1 MVTILM
7 MSAKMA
13 TLGYLRTN
21 VFWNKD
27 YDVIIYVYDVIYKI
41 LSRDSIYIADVVM
54 WTKFGNSSTFTREV
68 IIT

>member
-13 TLGYLRTN
+13 TLGYLKTN

-27 YDVIIYVYDVIYKI
+27 YDVIIYVYDVSDKI

-54 WTKFGNSSTFTREV
+54 WTKFGNSSTFMREV